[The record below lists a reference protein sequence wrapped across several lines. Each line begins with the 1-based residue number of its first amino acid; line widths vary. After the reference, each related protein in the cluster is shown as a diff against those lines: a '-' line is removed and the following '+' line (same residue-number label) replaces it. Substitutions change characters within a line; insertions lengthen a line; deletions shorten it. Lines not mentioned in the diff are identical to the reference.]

1 MERALELTYHA
12 VATHFWFRGFRR
24 CVTPVLEEIS
34 GGRTDLRL
42 LDGGCGTGFNL
53 QLLRPY
59 GRAFAYDFMESA
71 VRWTAGRGSPVVR
84 ADATRVPYASN
95 CFDIVTGFD
104 LLQHVPD
111 DRAAVAEMA
120 RLVVPGGR
128 VLLTAPAFDV
138 LSADHAISW
147 HEVHRYTPSSFR
159 ELVTSAGLQVE
170 RVSFMFATLFPIML
184 AARAVQRLT
193 RPWRGVRE
201 DADISVPAA
210 PINAALSL
218 MVETEARL
226 ARVLPMPV
234 GSSIMVV
241 ARRE

>member
-1 MERALELTYHA
+1 MERALELTYDA
-12 VATHFWFRGFRR
+12 EATHFWFRGFRQF
-24 CVTPVLEEIS
+24 VTPVLREITR
-34 GGRTDLRL
+34 GRTDLRL
-42 LDGGCGTGFNL
+42 LDCGCGTGFNL

-59 GRAFAYDFMESA
+59 GRAFGYDFMESA
-71 VRWTAGRGSPVVR
+71 VRWTAGRGAPVVQ

-95 CFDIVTGFD
+95 GFDIVTGFD

-120 RLVVPGGR
+120 RMVVPGGR
-128 VLLTAPAFDV
+128 VLLTSPAFDF

-210 PINAALSL
+210 PINTALSM

-226 ARVLPMPV
+226 ARIVPMPV

-241 ARRE
+241 AKKV